1 MALIDLRKFS
11 GLALAFD
18 GSALVEQEKGI
29 EIGSRQIVSI
39 SDMRSQILNPEL
51 SCPSTFYYIFS
62 KIDRKSLLKRKNLRY
77 DMYVVPANLAGIEYV
92 KTSGLTCGKYP
103 VLLDVTHGY
112 VTIILQANCDKGDSI
127 LSYNS
132 CIVRLARGDKYVIPP
147 NHEFVII
154 NTRRSLSVVSM
165 IYSSKGYLK
174 RVLDDTRG
182 ISSYIIRKNARLETV
197 RNPFF
202 RDVKMINPWKPN
214 KIYKNFSLTAKTPIF
229 KQILRK
235 YPRFKWLHDASKVDW
250 SKLPCCK

>member
-18 GSALVEQEKGI
+18 GSSLVEQEKGI
-29 EIGSRQIVSI
+29 EIGSRKIVSI
-39 SDMRSQILNPEL
+39 SEMRSQILNPEL
-51 SCPSTFYYIFS
+51 SCPDTFYYVFS

-77 DMYVVPANLAGIEYV
+77 DMYVVPSNLAGIEYV

-112 VTIILQANCDKGDSI
+112 VTIILQFRYDKGESTRG
-127 LSYNS
+127 YNS
-132 CIVRLARGDKYVIPP
+132 CIVRLVRGDKYVIPP
-147 NHEFVII
+147 DHEFVII
-154 NTRRSLSVVSM
+154 NTRRSLAVVSM
-165 IYSSKGYLK
+165 IYSSKGRLK

-182 ISSYIIRKNARLETV
+182 ISSYIIRKNARLEVV

-202 RDVKMINPWKPN
+202 REVKMISSWKPK

-235 YPRFKWLHDASKVDW
+235 YPRFKWLHDASKIDW